1 MFGTYENYVLPV
13 QNMKTNE
20 ELTEAFK
27 YIMKN
32 ESNIKKHLDSV
43 IPQFKEKARLAE
55 KALID
60 MLEV

>member
-1 MFGTYENYVLPV
+1 MQTD
-13 QNMKTNE
+13 T

-27 YIMKN
+27 YILEN
-32 ESNIKKHLDSV
+32 ADNIKEHLAGA